1 MKTLS
6 RIVWRN
12 NVGIRYGFRSGF
24 EDTLT
29 VSDILANRL
38 GDREFSPL
46 LVDGG
51 LAALRAGLAVGMP
64 AASRLFR
71 PSFSSLRHP
80 CPFTPTPWQKQMV
93 AVTGALSLVRC

>member
-24 EDTLT
+24 EGTLT

-64 AASRLFR
+64 AGSGPSAPLSPPSGTRAPSPPPLGRSRWW
-71 PSFSSLRHP
+71 P
-80 CPFTPTPWQKQMV
+80 
-93 AVTGALSLVRC
+93 